1 VPLTIVYRSRRRP
14 YCFIS
19 FLLQVSNA
27 DIKDNIPSAC
37 SPKVQEFI
45 VSFRCLDTAKHR
57 YKYLSLHGAE
67 HIGNTFRNEEIP
79 PSVLVELLETLL
91 IFSSNSVADIITVT
105 RLLDI
110 IAGTKRYRRTRF
122 CYFVILFDLFQ

>member
-1 VPLTIVYRSRRRP
+1 MYQMGDI
-14 YCFIS
+14 
-19 FLLQVSNA
+19 

-45 VSFRCLDTAKHR
+45 VRFRRLNTAKLR

-67 HIGNTFRNEEIP
+67 HVAGTFHTEEIP

-91 IFSSNSVADIITVT
+91 IFPTNSVSDIVAVT
-105 RLLDI
+105 RLLDVI
-110 IAGTKRYRRTRF
+110 TGTRR
-122 CYFVILFDLFQ
+122 